1 MPRMKIWL
9 MATIV
14 WPAKVSHHWVGPV
27 ENTFDTMNSTT
38 SSSSQV
44 EHVIIIGGQVTLLGH
59 LRSPLRELIVI
70 LYTHLSKLTRP
81 SSLLAR
87 WPSLLPR
94 WSSWS
99 YLEPASCAGARRT
112 KEDAQS
118 KALVFYHGVVML
130 MVLMMMQLMLKDMWS
145 LWSDGMKGDRVN
157 EGNPWQR
164 WKMLNKVFQTESL
177 CTLCEL
183 FTVLVI
189 YFKLIMLHPLPIAKG
204 LISMI
209 LVTSTVI
216 VMFPIDNAAKWTFE
230 NRPKRGGL
238 KISNHLLVEKPWS
251 WKYEWN
257 IADLKEDHTS
267 YPGLF
272 RSIRTILG
280 HIGSFLPKNVV
291 SQYIPQD
298 SVRNFFGTPCSNYH
312 VDHTRPIHSKS
323 WDSIVLLKNWSDD
336 H

>member
-257 IADLKEDHTS
+257 IADLKEKWNCHFAEILS
-267 YPGLF
+267 YITF
-272 RSIRTILG
+272 E
-280 HIGSFLPKNVV
+280 
-291 SQYIPQD
+291 D
-298 SVRNFFGTPCSNYH
+298 SVTVRNIMNAGSNPCFFDPPPLARLVFWGETKEPFL
-312 VDHTRPIHSKS
+312 DK
-323 WDSIVLLKNWSDD
+323 K
-336 H
+336 